1 MTGIGTVCGGRDAA
15 ASACTPGTVT
25 VPPASGGN
33 DSCGYASSG
42 FNESTVLCGITA
54 SGGGN
59 APAVID
65 VFYSDE
71 HALTLGCAT
80 SSYPVSPQLS
90 SPSAV
95 YYPQTGD
102 PVCTDTYGRPMRP
115 VLFVTDITADPSC
128 TSGDQQHR
136 GTAYYPVAVFGSWK
150 SATENATLGTPVSG
164 DPSSNGWNLGAG
176 ADAVPSSVMT
186 TCGGGGVY
194 GAEIRFEAGLL
205 PHHSYRLQVML
216 HDGDQNKGGDSGE
229 GCAIYCATA
238 GKACVPTCGV
248 WMLQRRGLLLGD
260 MPHHGRRADGF
271 VRALC
276 PTLRRRGGGRRSGC
290 LRAFGASMHSQ
301 LGLLQ
306 RPPVRRRPL
315 FGFVTVVTRATQ

>member
-1 MTGIGTVCGGRDAA
+1 MTSIGTVCVASDSA

-25 VPPASGGN
+25 VAPASGGA
-33 DSCGYASSG
+33 DSCGYPSSG

-65 VFYSDE
+65 VFYNDE

-80 SSYPVSPQLS
+80 SSYPVSALPS

-102 PVCTDTYGRPMRP
+102 PACTDTYGRPMRP

-128 TSGDQQHR
+128 TSGDQQHG

-150 SATENATLGTPVSG
+150 SATENGTFGTPVSV
-164 DPSSNGWNLGAG
+164 DPTSNGWNLGSG
-176 ADAVPSSVMT
+176 ADAVPSSAMT
-186 TCGGGGVY
+186 TCGSGQGY
-194 GAEIRFEAGLL
+194 ATEIRFEAGLL
-205 PHHSYRLQVML
+205 PYHSYRLQVML

-229 GCAIYCATA
+229 GCAIYCAA
-238 GKACVPTCGV
+238 PGKACAPTCGGCSSNEDCCSGSTCLIGQGEIMGV
-248 WMLQRRGLLLGD
+248 CGHCVPPSDGGAMDAAPDACAALGQACTVSSD
-260 MPHHGRRADGF
+260 CCNGIPCAGGF
-271 VRALC
+271 CSA
-276 PTLRRRGGGRRSGC
+276 P
-290 LRAFGASMHSQ
+290 
-301 LGLLQ
+301 
-306 RPPVRRRPL
+306 
-315 FGFVTVVTRATQ
+315 